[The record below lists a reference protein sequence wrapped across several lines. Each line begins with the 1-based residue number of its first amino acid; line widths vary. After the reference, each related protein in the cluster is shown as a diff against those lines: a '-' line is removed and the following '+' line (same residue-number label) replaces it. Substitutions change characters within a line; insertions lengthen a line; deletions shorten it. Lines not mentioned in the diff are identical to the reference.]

1 MHSMTMRLKRGA
13 PISSRVQS
21 ALDAAVRAPK
31 LRRVVSDGTR
41 TRDIQ
46 AVQPEPMIQPP
57 APTVPSV
64 QQQVQSDQPPST
76 S

>member
-1 MHSMTMRLKRGA
+1 MRSMAMRLKRGA

-31 LRRVVSDGTR
+31 LRRVASDGTR
-41 TRDIQ
+41 TREIQ
-46 AVQPEPMIQPP
+46 AVQPEPMTQQAPP
-57 APTVPSV
+57 QIP
-64 QQQVQSDQPPST
+64 QQVQPDQPPST